1 MFQSKLL
8 DTLKIYIVSSISLNL
23 VDIKLFGGC
32 KYVKM
37 VNIMLPL
44 HGLAFEVI
52 CYLYRFFFKLKNLF
66 KNMLGQIS

>member
-23 VDIKLFGGC
+23 VEIKLFGGC
-32 KYVKM
+32 KYLKM

-44 HGLAFEVI
+44 HDLAFGVI
-52 CYLYRFFFKLKNLF
+52 CYLYSFFFFLIKKF
-66 KNMLGQIS
+66 V

>member
-23 VDIKLFGGC
+23 VEIKLFGGC
-32 KYVKM
+32 KYLKM

-44 HGLAFEVI
+44 HDLAFGVI
-52 CYLYRFFFKLKNLF
+52 CYLYSFFFFFN
-66 KNMLGQIS
+66 